1 MTQRLADADTGAVIV
16 DESLD
21 RHIDA
26 LASALVEFKPVAGRL
41 AEWGRTLARVLDSGG
56 RLLVAGNGGSAAE
69 AAHLSGELVGRMR
82 DDRPAYSAITL
93 GGDTATLTAL
103 GNDYGF
109 TDVFARQVHAHGR
122 PGDVLITL
130 STSGRSP
137 NLLAAVDAAR
147 EVGVTSWGLTGPAP
161 NPLARLCDDALQV
174 PRGDA
179 QTVQELHLVCVH
191 LLCEQVELALAA
203 MEEYR

>member
-1 MTQRLADADTGAVIV
+1 MSQRLADIV
-16 DESLD
+16 AIDESLD
-21 RHIDA
+21 RHIDG
-26 LASALVEFKPVAGRL
+26 LASALVEFRTVAGRL
-41 AEWGRTLARVLDSGG
+41 TGWGRTLAHVLDTGG
-56 RLLVAGNGGSAAE
+56 RLLIAGNGGSAAE
-69 AAHLSGELVGRMR
+69 AAHLAGELVGRMR

-109 TDVFARQVHAHGR
+109 ADIFARQVHAHGR
-122 PGDVLITL
+122 PGDVLITM
-130 STSGRSP
+130 STSGRSQ
-137 NLLAAVDAAR
+137 NLLAAADAAR
-147 EVGVTSWGLTGPAP
+147 AVGVTSWALTGPAP
-161 NPLARLCDDALQV
+161 NPLERVCDDALPI

-179 QTVQELHLVCVH
+179 QIVQELHLVCVH